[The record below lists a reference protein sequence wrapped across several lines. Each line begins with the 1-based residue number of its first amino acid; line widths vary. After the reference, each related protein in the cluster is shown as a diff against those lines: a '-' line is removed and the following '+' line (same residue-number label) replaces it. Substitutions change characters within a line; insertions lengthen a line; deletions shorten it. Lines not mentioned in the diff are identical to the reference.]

1 MDPLAQ
7 AISSIIK
14 EQMAIIGPLAIDQ
27 AKKISGLKIESV
39 SQIEVTGDKK
49 EVLSGL
55 VDSYEKLFGKAS
67 VEVCK
72 EAFKPYSSKIPPT
85 DIPDKLKN

>member
-1 MDPLAQ
+1 MEPVAQ

-14 EQMAIIGPLAIDQ
+14 EQMAIIGPIAIDQ

-39 SQIEVTGDKK
+39 TQIEITGDKK
-49 EVLSGL
+49 EVLTGL
-55 VDSYEKLFGKAS
+55 IESYEKLFGKAS

>member
-1 MDPLAQ
+1 MEPFAQ

-27 AKKISGLKIESV
+27 AKKTPGLKIESIT
-39 SQIEVTGDKK
+39 QIEVTGNKK
-49 EVLSGL
+49 DVLAEL
-55 VDSYEKLFGKAS
+55 IDNYEKLFGKAS

-72 EAFKPYSSKIPPT
+72 EAFKPYSSKIAAT